1 LIDHHDEEER
11 SKKMKRSRK
20 EKRSGP
26 AWDRRQFL
34 GGAAGL
40 AALPSVLP
48 SGWSPA
54 NLSGGASLGE
64 DRATR
69 AWQIRVA
76 AAERQ
81 RQRPVPIH
89 ATNGDEERYPNRLG
103 SFSKTLPHN
112 SMGEVDRAAYQRY
125 LDVLQS
131 GAAEGFNN
139 LTVGG
144 AGRLTSPQAGLAYEM
159 IGGDASVFTQ
169 PPPPAF
175 ASAALVAELVENY
188 WMALTRDVH
197 FSDYE
202 NDPLTNAAAADLS
215 RLPEF
220 RGPRVAQEAS
230 SLGERYRLESEGR
243 QRPVTPGTLFRGQTP
258 GEVTGP
264 YLSQFLWLD
273 APFGAETISRRIRT
287 VLPGD
292 DYLTGFNDWLTAQV
306 NTGQRPIPN
315 RYDPVRR
322 YIRNGRDLGE
332 WVHLDLIFQPFL
344 NAALILLGL
353 RAPVDENNPYAS
365 SGSQIGFATFG
376 PPHLLSLVTAVAG
389 CALRTVWYQKW
400 YVHRRLRPEEF
411 GARVH
416 NHLTGA
422 ARYPIHPSIFQSAA
436 PVEVY
441 RRFGS
446 YLLPMA
452 YPEGSPTHPAYGSGH
467 AVIGGACATVL
478 KAWFKEDWVLPNPV
492 VADREGLSLL
502 PWRGDALT
510 VGGELN
516 KLAANNSFGRNIGG
530 VHWRSDAV
538 ESIRL
543 GEAVAIAFLNDMAG
557 CFNETFAGFSLT
569 KFDGT
574 QIRLGV

>member
-1 LIDHHDEEER
+1 MRR
-11 SKKMKRSRK
+11 SSRK
-20 EKRSGP
+20 NRSVP
-26 AWDRRQFL
+26 TRDRRSFL
-34 GGAAGL
+34 GGAASL
-40 AALPSVLP
+40 AALPTAVW
-48 SGWSPA
+48 GWSPA
-54 NLSGGASLGE
+54 SLSGSTGTGE
-64 DRATR
+64 GRATR
-69 AWQIRVA
+69 AWQMRQA
-76 AAERQ
+76 AAEPQ
-81 RQRPVPIH
+81 RQRSVPVH
-89 ATNGDEERYPNRLG
+89 LTNGDEERYPNRLG
-103 SFSKTLPHN
+103 SFSKTLPHDAR
-112 SMGEVDRAAYQRY
+112 GEVDRAAYQHY

-131 GAAEGFNN
+131 GVAEGFHH
-139 LTVGG
+139 LPVGG
-144 AGRLTSPQAGLAYEM
+144 AGRLTSPQAGLAYEL
-159 IGGDASVFTQ
+159 IGSDASLFIQ

-175 ASAALVAELVENY
+175 ASAALVGEFLENC

-202 NDPLTNAAAADLS
+202 IDPLTNAAAADLS

-220 RGPRVAQEAS
+220 HGPRVPPAS
-230 SLGERYRLESEGR
+230 ALVGGQSRGETDGR
-243 QRPVTPGTLFRGQTP
+243 DHPVSPGTLFRGLTP
-258 GEVTGP
+258 GDLTGP

-273 APFGAETISRRIRT
+273 VPYGAETISRRIRT

-292 DYLTGFNDWLTAQV
+292 DYLTGFGDWLTAQV
-306 NTGQRPIPN
+306 NTGQRPLPN

-353 RAPVDENNPYAS
+353 RAPVDENNPYVN

-400 YVHRRLRPEEF
+400 FVHRRLRPEEF

-416 NHLTGA
+416 NHLTGL
-422 ARYPIHPSIFQSAA
+422 ARYPIDPSLFQSAA
-436 PVEVY
+436 PVEIH

-452 YPEGSPTHPAYGSGH
+452 FPEGSPTHPAYGSGH
-467 AVIGGACATVL
+467 AVIAGACATVL
-478 KAWFKEDWVLPNPV
+478 KAWFKEDWVLPHPV

-502 PWRGDALT
+502 PWNGDSLT

-516 KLAANNSFGRNIGG
+516 KLAANNSFGRNIAG

-538 ESIRL
+538 DSIRL
-543 GEAVAIAFLNDMAG
+543 GEAVAIAFLDDMAG
-557 CFNETFAGFSLT
+557 CYNETFAGFTLT

-574 QIRLGV
+574 QIRIGA

>member
-1 LIDHHDEEER
+1 MKKFYRQLNR
-11 SKKMKRSRK
+11 S
-20 EKRSGP
+20 
-26 AWDRRQFL
+26 AILDRRRFL

-40 AALPSVLP
+40 AALPDGLFP
-48 SGWSPA
+48 LSPA
-54 NLSGGASLGE
+54 AVATATDQNE
-64 DRATR
+64 ERAIR
-69 AWQIRVA
+69 AWQIRVGA
-76 AAERQ
+76 ADRQ
-81 RQRPVPIH
+81 RRRQLPVH
-89 ATNGDEERYPNRLG
+89 STNGDEERYPNRIG

-112 SMGEVDRAAYQRY
+112 HLGEVDQRAYQRY
-125 LDVLQS
+125 LEILSS
-131 GAAEGFNN
+131 GQAALFDQ
-139 LTVGG
+139 LPVGG
-144 AGRLTSPQAGLAYEM
+144 NGRLTSPQAGLAFEM

-175 ASAALVAELVENY
+175 ASAALVAELIENY
-188 WMALTRDVH
+188 WMALARDVH

-202 NDPLTNAAAADLS
+202 SDPLTNAAATDLS

-220 RGPRVAQEAS
+220 RGPRVSGAS
-230 SLGERYRLESEGR
+230 ALAGERARLEAEGR
-243 QRPVTPGTLFRGQTP
+243 AHPVTPGTLFRGLTP
-258 GEVTGP
+258 GDLAGP

-292 DYLTGFNDWLTAQV
+292 DYLTGFSDWLTAQV

-353 RAPVDENNPYAS
+353 RAPVDGNNPYVN

-376 PPHLLSLVTAVAG
+376 PPHLLSLLTAVAG

-422 ARYPIHPSIFQSAA
+422 ARYPIHPNIFNSAA
-436 PVEVY
+436 PAEVY

-478 KAWFKEDWVLPNPV
+478 KAWFREDWVLPNPV
-492 VADREGLSLL
+492 IADREGLSLL
-502 PWRGDALT
+502 PWRGDSLT

-543 GEAVAIAFLNDMAG
+543 GETIAIEFLNDMAG
-557 CFNETFAGFSLT
+557 CFSETFGGFSLT
-569 KFDGT
+569 RFDGEE
-574 QIRLGV
+574 IRVG

>member
-1 LIDHHDEEER
+1 MRI
-11 SKKMKRSRK
+11 RK
-20 EKRSGP
+20 EMRP
-26 AWDRRQFL
+26 FPTWNRRRFL
-34 GGAAGL
+34 GRAASL
-40 AALPSVLP
+40 AALPPVL

-54 NLSGGASLGE
+54 SQIESDGGSD
-64 DRATR
+64 DRSTR
-69 AWQIRVA
+69 AWQLRTM

-81 RQRPVPIH
+81 RQRSVPIH
-89 ATNGDEERYPNRLG
+89 ETNGDEEIYPHRIGN
-103 SFSKTLPHN
+103 FSKTLPHN
-112 SMGEVDRAAYQRY
+112 LLGEVDRGAYQSY
-125 LDVLQS
+125 LDVLRA

-159 IGGDASVFTQ
+159 IGGDASTFIQ

-175 ASAALVAELVENY
+175 ASAALIAEFIENY
-188 WMALTRDVH
+188 WMALTRDVS
-197 FSDYE
+197 FTDYE
-202 NDPLTNAAAADLS
+202 TDPLINAAAADLTQLPDFHGPRTASLASLDGERS
-215 RLPEF
+215 RLAAEVS
-220 RGPRVAQEAS
+220 PR
-230 SLGERYRLESEGR
+230 R
-243 QRPVTPGTLFRGQTP
+243 VTPATLFRGLTP
-258 GEVTGP
+258 GDLTGP
-264 YLSQFLWLD
+264 YVSQFLWLD

-292 DYLTGFNDWLTAQV
+292 DYLTSFNDWLTAQV
-306 NTGQRPIPN
+306 NTGQRPLPN

-322 YIRNGRDLGE
+322 YIRNGRDLAE

-353 RAPVDENNPYAS
+353 RAPVDENNPYLN
-365 SGSQIGFATFG
+365 SGSQVGFATFG
-376 PPHLLSLVTAVAG
+376 PPHLLSLLTTVAG
-389 CALRTVWYQKW
+389 CALRGVWFQKW

-422 ARYPIHPSIFQSAA
+422 ARYPIHPSIFNSAA
-436 PVEVY
+436 PGEVY

-492 VADREGLSLL
+492 VAARDGLSLQS
-502 PWRGDALT
+502 WRGESLT

-538 ESIRL
+538 DSIRL
-543 GEAVAIAFLNDMAG
+543 GEAIAISFLNDMAG
-557 CFNETFAGFSLT
+557 CFNETFTGFSLT

-574 QIRLGV
+574 KIRLGTEG

>member
-1 LIDHHDEEER
+1 
-11 SKKMKRSRK
+11 MKRSLK
-20 EKRSGP
+20 ERRSDS

-40 AALPSVLP
+40 AALPPVFSA
-48 SGWSPA
+48 WSPA
-54 NLSGGASLGE
+54 QLTGEAGMRE

-69 AWQIRVA
+69 AWQIRVTA
-76 AAERQ
+76 ADRLRQ
-81 RQRPVPIH
+81 QPLPTH
-89 ATNGDEERYPNRLG
+89 QSNGDEERYPNRIG

-112 SMGEVDRAAYQRY
+112 SIGEVDRGAYQRY
-125 LDVLQS
+125 LDVLRS

-139 LTVGG
+139 LSVGG

-159 IGGDASVFTQ
+159 IGADASAFLQ

-175 ASAALVAELVENY
+175 ASAELMAEFVENY
-188 WMALTRDVH
+188 WMALTRDVS
-197 FSDYE
+197 FTDYE
-202 NDPLTNAAAADLS
+202 TDPLINAAAADLS
-215 RLPEF
+215 QLPDF
-220 RGPRVAQEAS
+220 RGPRAANETIPN
-230 SLGERYRLESEGR
+230 GERFRLQSDGR
-243 QRPVTPGTLFRGQTP
+243 QQQVTPGTLFRGLTP
-258 GEVTGP
+258 GDLTGP
-264 YLSQFLWLD
+264 YVSQFLWLD

-292 DYLTGFNDWLTAQV
+292 DYLTSFNDWLTAQV

-353 RAPVDENNPYAS
+353 RAPVDENNPYAN

-389 CALRTVWYQKW
+389 CALRGVWYQKW

-436 PVEVY
+436 PVETY

-478 KAWFKEDWVLPNPV
+478 KAWFREDWVLPNPV
-492 VADREGLSLL
+492 VADRDGLSLH
-502 PWRGDALT
+502 PWRGAPLT

-530 VHWRSDAV
+530 VHWRTDAV
-538 ESIRL
+538 DSIRL
-543 GEAVAIAFLNDMAG
+543 GEAIAISFLNDMAG
-557 CFNETFAGFSLT
+557 CFNESFNGFTLT

-574 QIRLGV
+574 QIRLGA